1 MSNNRYKYRESSLQ
15 YNVQSH
21 GDTYRPESDFGL
33 ECPECG
39 SFEISINN
47 NGGSE
52 EVYDLEKNKYV
63 CNDCGCTFTVSE
75 KEELTDEG
83 KRLNRMYNT
92 IVVICGVLV
101 AISLI
106 AGICFTLS
114 HTLRDF
120 GIILLISCFIFGVVG
135 GIAENEN
142 DKL

>member
-1 MSNNRYKYRESSLQ
+1 MSNNKYKHRESSLQ
-15 YNVQSH
+15 YDVQSH

-47 NGGSE
+47 DGDSRR
-52 EVYDLEKNKYV
+52 VYDLEDNEYV
-63 CNDCGCTFTVSE
+63 CEDCGCTFKVSE
-75 KEELTDEG
+75 TEELTDEG

-92 IVVICGVLV
+92 ITVICGVLV
-101 AISLI
+101 SISLI
-106 AGICFTLS
+106 AGICFILS
-114 HTLRDF
+114 HTLRVF

-142 DKL
+142 NKL

>member
-1 MSNNRYKYRESSLQ
+1 MSDDKYKYRESSLQ
-15 YNVQSH
+15 YAVKSH

-47 NGGSE
+47 NGDDNR
-52 EVYDLEKNKYV
+52 VYDLEQNEYFCK
-63 CNDCGCTFTVSE
+63 DCGCTFMVSE
-75 KEELTDEG
+75 TEELTDEG
-83 KRLNRMYNT
+83 KRLNRMYST
-92 IVVICGVLV
+92 ITVICGALI

-114 HTLRDF
+114 CTLRVF

-142 DKL
+142 GKL

>member
-47 NGGSE
+47 GGDSKR
-52 EVYDLEKNKYV
+52 VYDLEDNEYV
-63 CNDCGCTFTVSE
+63 CKDCGCTFMVSE
-75 KEELTDEG
+75 TEELTDEG

-92 IVVICGVLV
+92 ITVICGVLV
-101 AISLI
+101 SISLI
-106 AGICFTLS
+106 AGICFMLS
-114 HTLRDF
+114 PTLRVF
-120 GIILLISCFIFGVVG
+120 GIILLISCFIFGVIG

-142 DKL
+142 NKL